1 MRRRSLDS
9 LGAASS
15 RHDWHVACPAVAK
28 SKENERIRGRKYDLK
43 AVIASDAKSSDA
55 KSTGCDLYPLLEVSG
70 VSRAVANLDTA
81 QAPVE
86 LLKCVEEVDEDPVFT
101 IKCDEERE
109 RIRRRNHITED
120 EQKTLIKASML
131 LDTPSLAREIVRNH
145 LQYKDEEHSAFL
157 TFQYAT
163 LRNTIISQNN
173 MCDDRLFLKAIEEV
187 ERCRKR
193 LLLKAKKEVVPNG
206 CGTMHNQVNEF
217 FADVLNDNTNNNQI
231 SSRRLPV
238 SPLIV
243 DELEKVKVKLPRI
256 GNSPL
261 MKRSNNNRINSDG
274 KTTMKL
280 RFPRSN
286 DDPAIAKELLSS
298 KLDELKALFHD
309 KGGDSRS
316 SEGEPAELRSNSSK
330 SSLFE
335 SLENEKF
342 KKLLDLESNES
353 VVQGSS
359 QGSTPRSL
367 NYMKLKLRAA
377 LHAGDQASSFIYDK
391 LFTPKDKVQC
401 L

>member
-1 MRRRSLDS
+1 MRRKSLDS

-15 RHDWHVACPAVAK
+15 RHDWHVACPAAAK
-28 SKENERIRGRKYDLK
+28 FKENERIRVRKYDLK
-43 AVIASDAKSSDA
+43 TAIASDA
-55 KSTGCDLYPLLEVSG
+55 KSTGCDLYPLLEESG

-81 QAPVE
+81 QAPVD
-86 LLKCVEEVDEDPVFT
+86 LLKCVDEFDEDPVVFR

-109 RIRRRNHITED
+109 RIRRRNYITED
-120 EQKTLIKASML
+120 EQKTLIKASVL

-157 TFQYAT
+157 TYQYAT
-163 LRNTIISQNN
+163 LRLRNTHISQNN

-193 LLLKAKKEVVPNG
+193 LLLKAKKEIVSNG

-217 FADVLNDNTNNNQI
+217 FADVLNDNTSNNQI
-231 SSRRLPV
+231 SSRKLPV

-261 MKRSNNNRINSDG
+261 MKRRINSDG
-274 KTTMKL
+274 KNTTKL

-286 DDPAIAKELLSS
+286 DDPVVAKELLSS
-298 KLDELKALFHD
+298 KLDEFKALFHD
-309 KGGDSRS
+309 KGGGSNS
-316 SEGEPAELRSNSSK
+316 SEGVPVDLRSNSSK

-353 VVQGSS
+353 AVQGNS

-367 NYMKLKLRAA
+367 HYMRLKAA
-377 LHAGDQASSFIYDK
+377 LHAGDQASSFIYDRI
-391 LFTPKDKVQC
+391 FNTPKDKVQC